1 MLQRT
6 WKVDVKTIN
15 MGAFKIINKK
25 RIAVAFDIHYKD
37 L

>member
-6 WKVDVKTIN
+6 WKVDAATIN
-15 MGAFKIINKK
+15 MGTFKIIKK
-25 RIAVAFDIHYKD
+25 GIAVAFDIHYKD